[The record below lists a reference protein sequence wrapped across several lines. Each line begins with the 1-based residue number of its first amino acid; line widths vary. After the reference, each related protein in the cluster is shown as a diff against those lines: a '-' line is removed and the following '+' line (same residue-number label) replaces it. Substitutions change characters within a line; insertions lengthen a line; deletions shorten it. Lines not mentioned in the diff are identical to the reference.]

1 VQALKESPDGKS
13 IEVID
18 QTLLPFELKWRTLR
32 DAEDVAQAIKTMVV
46 RGAPLIGVAAS
57 YGLAMDKNAY
67 AALKATRPTAVNLV
81 WALEKV
87 RQAPDA
93 WACARS
99 VLEAEVAACRRIGE
113 LGLPLLEQ
121 ASKNGSV
128 RVLTHCNAGWLAT
141 GEFGTAL
148 APIYAAHASGLKV
161 SVIVDETRP
170 RNQGSLTA
178 WELAQAGV
186 PYTVVV
192 DNAGGLLMQR
202 GEVDVCI
209 VGADRIAANADV
221 CNKVGTYLKAL
232 AAYDNGIP
240 FYVAAPRSTVDLSL
254 SHGGAVHIE
263 ERDADEVRYVKG
275 VRVLP
280 SSTPV
285 SNPAFDVTPA
295 RLVTALI
302 TEYGVCEAHPEA
314 LKKAFV

>member
-1 VQALKESPDGKS
+1 MQALKESPDGKS

-32 DAEDVAQAIKTMVV
+32 NAEDVAQAIKTMVV
-46 RGAPLIGVAAS
+46 RGAPLIGVAAA

-67 AALKATRPTAVNLV
+67 AMLKATRPTAVNLT
-81 WALEKV
+81 WALDKA

-99 VLEAEVAACRRIGE
+99 LLEAEVAACRRIGE
-113 LGLPLLEQ
+113 LGKPLLER

-178 WELAQAGV
+178 WELAQAGI

-202 GEVDVCI
+202 GEVDLCI
-209 VGADRIAANADV
+209 VGADRIAANGDV

-232 AAYDNGIP
+232 AARDNGIP
-240 FYVAAPRSTVDLSL
+240 FYVAAPRSTIDLAL
-254 SHGGAVHIE
+254 SQGDAVHIE
-263 ERDADEVRYVKG
+263 ERDGDEVRLVNG
-275 VRVLP
+275 VRILP

-302 TEYGVCEAHPEA
+302 TEYGVCDAQPEA